1 MGRTWNWFMGT
12 VRQFV
17 KFVLIVALLGAA
29 GYGSWLAIK
38 KFVLKTQQKTKG
50 AAQSFKQADKNL
62 KLLIPRDASTAS
74 GAGISVRVSSNGAKR
89 IMAEETGKNE

>member
-50 AAQSFKQADKNL
+50 AAQNRL
-62 KLLIPRDASTAS
+62 KRQEQKS
-74 GAGISVRVSSNGAKR
+74 GTSIR
-89 IMAEETGKNE
+89 